1 MARVT
6 NNSHQQILTTMRINK
21 HLNSFIYVLLGII
34 LGILISF
41 ITDMYMQYNHEKE
54 MQIQELGNLPSL
66 EEFEKRIDEI
76 RYVDTIKTL
85 SYISCEEREFDYY
98 KDEEGYVSQS
108 GFIPDE
114 STAVRVCMPIL
125 QKIYGN
131 DVLEDM
137 PISICLS
144 SNGIWKLHGHVKYGS
159 NGGSFYMEIDKKSG
173 KVLKVLHGK

>member
-1 MARVT
+1 
-6 NNSHQQILTTMRINK
+6 MRINK
-21 HLNSFIYVLLGII
+21 HLNPFIYILLGIV
-34 LGILISF
+34 LGGLVSF
-41 ITDMYMQYNHEKE
+41 IANMYMQYNSENE
-54 MQIQELGNLPSL
+54 MQIQELANLPSL
-66 EEFEKRIDEI
+66 EEVEKRIDEI
-76 RYVDTIKTL
+76 RQVDTIKTL

-98 KDEEGYVSQS
+98 KDEEGFVPQS

-131 DVLEDM
+131 DVFDDM

-144 SNGIWKLHGHVKYGS
+144 SNGIWKLNGHVKYGS
-159 NGGSFYMEIDKKSG
+159 CGGSFYMEIDKKSG